1 MGQQKYCNPEDMVRF
16 LLALCCQDH
25 SSTTSVS
32 RDETLNRRFGDCFG
46 KVISIANS
54 KELRGRLDA

>member
-1 MGQQKYCNPEDMVRF
+1 MTP
-16 LLALCCQDH
+16 
-25 SSTTSVS
+25 VS